1 VRCSCN
7 DLIGRLLALTLA
19 LSPEEREPAIDAFR
33 KFGSSSCHSR
43 CSLIRIKSRAITQ
56 RIRIVKTRRMIL
68 PLLGGEG
75 RGEGELFIS
84 LNKNSRML
92 ILPLPKKTITRNAVL
107 NTQNATQQT
116 PKALGYRMPAEWEPH
131 IATWFTWPRPEGISF
146 PGKYETVPP
155 VYAELI
161 RHLTEVEDVEINVW
175 NAEME
180 AWVRGLLKNEK
191 LSLARVRFNHFPA
204 YEPWC
209 RDHGPIFLVRSPG
222 FSRSG
227 QPPEGGT
234 PNPSPRAIVDWGY
247 NAWGGKYPPFDLD
260 DAVPQHVAKLR
271 QLPLFSP
278 GIVMEGGSIEV
289 NGRGTV
295 LTTEACLLN
304 PNRNPHLSKAEI
316 EKFLCDYLGCTNVL
330 WLGEGIVGDDTDGHI
345 DDLTRFVNPT
355 TVVTIV
361 EDDPTDENYELLR
374 ENLKRLRTLR
384 DQDGKPFRIVEL
396 PMPGVLEHEG
406 QRLPASYA
414 NFYIANK
421 IVLVPT
427 YRHKTNDRRALEI
440 LQKEF
445 PDRRVIGVDSTEL
458 IWGLGSFHCISQQEP
473 I

>member
-1 VRCSCN
+1 MQHKG
-7 DLIGRLLALTLA
+7 D
-19 LSPEEREPAIDAFR
+19 
-33 KFGSSSCHSR
+33 
-43 CSLIRIKSRAITQ
+43 
-56 RIRIVKTRRMIL
+56 
-68 PLLGGEG
+68 
-75 RGEGELFIS
+75 
-84 LNKNSRML
+84 
-92 ILPLPKKTITRNAVL
+92 LPKS
-107 NTQNATQQT
+107 
-116 PKALGYRMPAEWEPH
+116 LGYRMPAEWEPH
-131 IATWFTWPRPEGISF
+131 AATWFTWPRTDGISF

-161 RHLTEVEDVEINVW
+161 KHLVKVEEVEINVW

-180 AWVRGLLKNEK
+180 DWVRGLLKKEK
-191 LSLARVRFNHFPA
+191 TPLKRVHFHHFPA

-209 RDHGPIFLVRSPG
+209 RDHGPIFLMRDRCLPLLGERAGARASQKTKTDL
-222 FSRSG
+222 SD
-227 QPPEGGT
+227 
-234 PNPSPRAIVDWGY
+234 RAIVDWGY

-271 QLPLFSP
+271 KLPLFSP

-304 PNRNPHLSKAEI
+304 PNRNPHLNKAQI
-316 EKFLCDYLGCTNVL
+316 EKYLCDYLGCSNVL

-361 EDDPTDENYELLR
+361 EEDPADANYQILR

-421 IVLVPT
+421 IVLVPI
-427 YRHKTNDRRALEI
+427 YRHKKNDKRALEI

-445 PDRRVIGVDSTEL
+445 PDRKVIGVDSTEL

-473 I
+473 A